1 MNKAELIEKVAR
13 SAELTKRDAEAA
25 VAAILD
31 EIEAALLKGEEV
43 KISGFGIFEVKER
56 AARDGTNPATQ
67 EKIHIPASKSVGF
80 KVSKA
85 LKEKLG

>member
-1 MNKAELIEKVAR
+1 MNKAELIERVAER
-13 SAELTKRDAEAA
+13 AQLTKRDADAA
-25 VAAILD
+25 VSAVLE
-31 EIEAALLKGEEV
+31 EIVATLLKNEEV
-43 KISGFGIFEVKER
+43 KLSGFGIFEVKER

-85 LKEKLG
+85 LKERLG